1 RHATYMVERM
11 GIDHV
16 ALGSDFDGAAMPT
29 DLVNAAG
36 LPKLMAA
43 FVEAGFDGADLAK
56 IANGNWQRVL
66 RATWKG

>member
-1 RHATYMVERM
+1 
-11 GIDHV
+11 
-16 ALGSDFDGAAMPT
+16 MPT

-43 FVEAGFDGADLAK
+43 LKNAGYGPEELAK

-66 RATWKG
+66 RQTWR